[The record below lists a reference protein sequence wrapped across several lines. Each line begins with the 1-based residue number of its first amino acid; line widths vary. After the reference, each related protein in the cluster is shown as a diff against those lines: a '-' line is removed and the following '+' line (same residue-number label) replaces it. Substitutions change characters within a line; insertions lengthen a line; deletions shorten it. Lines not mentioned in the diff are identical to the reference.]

1 MTPHSDSSQLSAVET
16 ESGSAAL
23 GASATIATPK
33 AIYGL
38 YGSAFT
44 TYRLGG
50 PLDEVYQPASTEETV
65 TVLQQVRDSGKAL
78 TVLGWGGNTIIASQ
92 GIRGVTLITRKLE
105 QVEVLSP
112 TRLRFAAGVHLARAA
127 STALKHG
134 LSGGEYMIGIPGT
147 IGGAIR
153 MNAGALEQETANLV
167 RSITLFNMET
177 GLIETRD
184 AAALEF
190 SYRKSALKPGTEIV
204 LSAELEFSPGNPA
217 EISDKMER
225 SVRFRKEHH
234 PREPN
239 GGSVFKN
246 PKPDMPMG
254 RLMDELGAKG
264 QWREGGM
271 MVSPLHGNFIINI
284 ANTGHNADSS
294 DHRAFLGTSTDALRL
309 MRRMQQAV
317 QTHYGLDTHPE
328 NLFLGEAT
336 VEERDLWQ
344 ALKESHA

>member
-1 MTPHSDSSQLSAVET
+1 MTPQSDLSDIRAGELPQPAV
-16 ESGSAAL
+16 
-23 GASATIATPK
+23 IAVPK
-33 AIYGL
+33 ALYGL
-38 YGSAFT
+38 HGTSFT
-44 TYRLGG
+44 TYRIGG
-50 PLDEVYQPASTEETV
+50 PLDEVYQPTSTEEAIA
-65 TVLQQVRDSGKAL
+65 VLKQVGESGKAL

-92 GIRGVTLITRKLE
+92 GIRDVTLITRKLE
-105 QVEVLSP
+105 QIDILSP

-127 STALKHG
+127 STALKQG

-153 MNAGALEQETANLV
+153 MNAGALGQETAHLV
-167 RSITLFNMET
+167 QTVTLFNLES
-177 GLIETRD
+177 GLVEIRNASEL
-184 AAALEF
+184 AF
-190 SYRKSALKPGTEIV
+190 SYRKSAIRPETEII
-204 LSAELEFSPGNPA
+204 LSAELEFTPGDPA

-246 PKPDMPMG
+246 PQPDMPVG

-284 ANTGHNADSS
+284 AESGSS
-294 DHRAFLGTSTDALRL
+294 ATTPEHRAFTGTSTDALKL
-309 MRRMQQAV
+309 MRRMQLAIRE
-317 QTHYGLDTHPE
+317 HYGLDTHPE

-336 VEERDLWQ
+336 PEERDLWQ
-344 ALKESHA
+344 ALKESRI